1 VRFWKDRIPS
11 GSYVFISHFRSEDD
25 PRSAQMQ
32 ELLQESLGRGR
43 WRTDDEIL
51 ALFGDGLTVLPPGL
65 VPAAEWRPTQP
76 PHELTAWERLIG
88 AALAVK
94 S

>member
-1 VRFWKDRIPS
+1 
-11 GSYVFISHFRSEDD
+11 
-25 PRSAQMQ
+25 MQ
-32 ELLQESLGRGR
+32 ALLQGSLGRGR

-65 VPAAEWRPTQP
+65 VPAAEWRPTEP
-76 PHELTAWERLIG
+76 PDDLTEWERLIA

-94 S
+94 P